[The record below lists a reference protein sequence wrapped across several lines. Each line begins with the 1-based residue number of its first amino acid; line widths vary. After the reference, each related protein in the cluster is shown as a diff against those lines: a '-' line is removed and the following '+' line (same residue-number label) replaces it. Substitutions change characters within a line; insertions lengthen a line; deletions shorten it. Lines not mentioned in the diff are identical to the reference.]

1 MDDIVAV
8 FEVVGEFVGV
18 MDGVWVGDKVGEYDG
33 VGVMVGVLVTFGVG
47 VGVISIGSSSIQP
60 CVSSILIIIVDSLYG
75 DGT

>member
-1 MDDIVAV
+1 
-8 FEVVGEFVGV
+8 

-47 VGVISIGSSSIQP
+47 VGVISIGISSIQP
-60 CVSSILIIIVDSLYG
+60 WVSSILITIVDSLYG